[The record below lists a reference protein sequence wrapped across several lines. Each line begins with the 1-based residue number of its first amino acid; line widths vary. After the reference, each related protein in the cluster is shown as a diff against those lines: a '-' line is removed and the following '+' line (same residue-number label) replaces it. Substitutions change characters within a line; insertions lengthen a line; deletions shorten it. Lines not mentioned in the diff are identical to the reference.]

1 MGLKT
6 HMTVFTRDTLIFLHR
21 TLESHSA
28 GIAISPECHVD
39 IWTMTGDI
47 KRFYDVEDIIDDFEV
62 LGADPGHVGEALG
75 ALMLTAFGIEHAV
88 PTHGLTIALCGS
100 AA

>member
-6 HMTVFTRDTLIFLHR
+6 HMTVFTRDTLMSLQR
-21 TLESHSA
+21 ALEAHSA

-39 IWTMTGDI
+39 VWTMTGNI
-47 KRFYDVEDIIDDFEV
+47 KRFYDVEDIVDDFED
-62 LGADPGHVGEALG
+62 LGANPEHVGQALA
-75 ALMLTAFGIEHAV
+75 ALMLTAFGIEHDV
-88 PTHGLTIALCGS
+88 QSHGLTIALCGR